1 MKVLLLLLI
10 PLGGYILNNL
20 YPDEAKNLISFTKQI
35 LPYLLLL
42 IVAIFIHWVKM
53 QIKNASGKEMDE
65 GKEYLGDAISKE
77 VIKVK
82 YTKENISYSKVLF
95 LVGMIFFICVIAWSY
110 FFPNDDI
117 SPLQYAM
124 FLATFY
130 ILFLLCTNGISS
142 LFLWVKMQIKNAS
155 GKEMDEGKEYL
166 GDAIS
171 KEVIKVKYT
180 KENISYSKV
189 LFFIGMILLICAMVW
204 SYLFPN
210 SNIKNDRL
218 LLFFLCTCG
227 ISLYYAFR
235 IKKWEMR
242 RKKLRIGNKEK

>member
-42 IVAIFIHWVKM
+42 IVAIFIH
-53 QIKNASGKEMDE
+53 
-65 GKEYLGDAISKE
+65 
-77 VIKVK
+77 
-82 YTKENISYSKVLF
+82 
-95 LVGMIFFICVIAWSY
+95 
-110 FFPNDDI
+110 
-117 SPLQYAM
+117 
-124 FLATFY
+124 
-130 ILFLLCTNGISS
+130 
-142 LFLWVKMQIKNAS
+142 WVKMQIKNAS